1 MNTDQLKQ
9 ALELRFD
16 SDAGDNLTIRDYFY
30 TLLTAVWNEG
40 ESFSGKRP
48 FGNGGW
54 EYDLYRPLV
63 KAGFVRGTL
72 GDYGTL
78 VEVDK
83 IAAHSA
89 VIELMHFAF
98 YGKIPV

>member
-54 EYDLYRPLV
+54 EYRPV
-63 KAGFVRGTL
+63 PTASESGIRPR
-72 GDYGTL
+72 Y
-78 VEVDK
+78 
-83 IAAHSA
+83 AR
-89 VIELMHFAF
+89 
-98 YGKIPV
+98 